1 MRLSIEER
9 SDVRIVRIME
19 TKLTYP
25 VLSSFFAEM
34 RRIVDDGA
42 RNVIIDFET
51 VAFIDSP
58 SIGCLLDI
66 QRLLEDREGAVKL
79 AGLQPRVQTM
89 LFISGLQRV
98 LGIQPG
104 TMEALALFG
113 VPAAGSVDARAFAS

>member
-1 MRLSIEER
+1 MQLSIEDR
-9 SDVRIVRIME
+9 GDVRIVRVME
-19 TKLTYP
+19 RKLTYP

-34 RRIVDDGA
+34 RRIVDGGA
-42 RNVIIDFET
+42 RKVVIDLEA

-66 QRLLEDREGAVKL
+66 HRLVEDSEGVVKL
-79 AGLQPRVQTM
+79 TGLQPRVQTM

-104 TMEALALFG
+104 TMDALALFG
-113 VPAAGSVDARAFAS
+113 VPAAGSLDARALES